1 MKHEMAS
8 ASHGQQTPQADRC
21 CDEDL
26 QGLQDRTKVMKI
38 VKCSCRMCRR
48 GLRTK
53 CVSQMVTKKV
63 RAARHKAK
71 QDLKAGKEPETKIR
85 LPYTD

>member
-1 MKHEMAS
+1 
-8 ASHGQQTPQADRC
+8 
-21 CDEDL
+21 
-26 QGLQDRTKVMKI
+26 MKI
-38 VKCSCRMCRR
+38 VKCSCRMCRQ

-71 QDLKAGKEPETKIR
+71 QDLKAGKEPDTRIR

>member
-1 MKHEMAS
+1 
-8 ASHGQQTPQADRC
+8 
-21 CDEDL
+21 
-26 QGLQDRTKVMKI
+26 MKI

-53 CVSQMVTKKV
+53 CTSKLVTKKV
-63 RAARHKAK
+63 RAARRKAK
-71 QDLKAGKEPETKIR
+71 QDLRAGKEPDTKVM